1 MSFGAPGSLIW
12 HEGWTGRRACR
23 KFQTGSWAAA
33 TAKVPAPA
41 EIRRLPDAQGS
52 ALGRTSKHKA
62 EEEHMY
68 PYLLQSMAVE
78 HVKDL
83 RQNATGAARVRHP
96 RRVRPGARFGV
107 AASSAGAWLARRVV
121 HP

>member
-1 MSFGAPGSLIW
+1 MSFGVLGSLIW
-12 HEGWTGRRACR
+12 HKGWTGRRACR
-23 KFQTGSWAAA
+23 KFQTGSRAAA

-41 EIRRLPDAQGS
+41 EIRRLPDAQGR

-83 RQNATGAARVRHP
+83 RQNVTGAARVRHT
-96 RRVRPGARFGV
+96 RRVRPGSRFGV
-107 AASSAGAWLARRVV
+107 AASSAGTWLARRVV